1 MAAPIHPRGAK
12 AEKPWREAIQRA
24 VKRRLEGEGKPQALD
39 QLADKVVALGLAG
52 DMQAAKEIGDRLD
65 GKPVQG
71 IQHAG
76 EDGGPIVTEIR
87 NVIVDPRNPDA

>member
-1 MAAPIHPRGAK
+1 MAAPNHPRGAK

-39 QLADKVVALGLAG
+39 QLADKVVALGLDG
-52 DMQAAKEIGDRLD
+52 DVQALKEIGDRLD
-65 GKPVQG
+65 GKAAQRVE
-71 IQHAG
+71 HAG
-76 EDGGPIVTEIR
+76 DDESPVVHEIR